1 MVEMFIVQ
9 KELFVLEIDLVFF
22 FKFNMDKN
30 RFPNLVNGTKNELH
44 GINSDLD
51 VDGRCNIFHV
61 IVKFRFKVLFS

>member
-22 FKFNMDKN
+22 FNFNMDKN

-44 GINSDLD
+44 
-51 VDGRCNIFHV
+51 V
-61 IVKFRFKVLFS
+61 